1 MKPPEAW
8 KCSLYYEAGEGKLPG
23 AFLQLL
29 AQATCVPFHGAR
41 KGVEI
46 CVTYRKFLTHRHLI
60 PPCSTK
66 AFFFQRAVAVVNV
79 AGHISGVIAEL
90 HREVL
95 PTRVPQLA
103 VLSLAG
109 TRGAHGYCGMG
120 PGHGANTAPHQL
132 STPWVSCSWAPVP
145 DAGMQFSPRR
155 AALVSSCFHDDSKV
169 VFSYADIGEGKASLV
184 KLQEKGM
191 NSLFF

>member
-8 KCSLYYEAGEGKLPG
+8 KRSLYYKAGEGKLPG

-46 CVTYRKFLTHRHLI
+46 CVTYWKFLTHRHLI
-60 PPCSTK
+60 PPCSTVV
-66 AFFFQRAVAVVNV
+66 FVFQRAVAVVDV
-79 AGHISGVIAEL
+79 AGHSSGVIAEL

-109 TRGAHGYCGMG
+109 TRGTVTVGWDQGMEQTLLPTNSQLHEFPALELQSQMLECNSV
-120 PGHGANTAPHQL
+120 PGEQL
-132 STPWVSCSWAPVP
+132 
-145 DAGMQFSPRR
+145 
-155 AALVSSCFHDDSKV
+155 
-169 VFSYADIGEGKASLV
+169 
-184 KLQEKGM
+184 
-191 NSLFF
+191 